1 VADEELSAVLIQ
13 LMAWQKEQTVF
24 QQQLAEFEEQKKKI
38 EKLCFEYEVKQKL
51 YMDALQTYE
60 SARKEYEAKRL
71 AFENL
76 CLENSEA
83 LARYESEKLALIKRR
98 NELPPLPENYPDQ
111 KEIDNLKEWAQQL
124 QSELEKT
131 LQSAGAERRT
141 AQLLLEGRDCAV
153 ELNIREQHRGNM
165 RSAAERYLVLLTART
180 LLERTIERCEK
191 EHQPALL
198 KTASHYLGILTEN
211 SYTRV
216 YKHMESNT
224 LRVGHLE
231 LKVDKALDELSRG
244 TREQLFLALRLA
256 LIVSF
261 EKETEP
267 LSIVLDDILVNFDR
281 NRKEAA
287 LKVLEEFAA
296 DRQVLLFECC

>member
-1 VADEELSAVLIQ
+1 
-13 LMAWQKEQTVF
+13 
-24 QQQLAEFEEQKKKI
+24 
-38 EKLCFEYEVKQKL
+38 
-51 YMDALQTYE
+51 
-60 SARKEYEAKRL
+60 
-71 AFENL
+71 
-76 CLENSEA
+76 
-83 LARYESEKLALIKRR
+83 
-98 NELPPLPENYPDQ
+98 
-111 KEIDNLKEWAQQL
+111 
-124 QSELEKT
+124 
-131 LQSAGAERRT
+131 
-141 AQLLLEGRDCAV
+141 
-153 ELNIREQHRGNM
+153 M

-261 EKETEP
+261 EKEIEP